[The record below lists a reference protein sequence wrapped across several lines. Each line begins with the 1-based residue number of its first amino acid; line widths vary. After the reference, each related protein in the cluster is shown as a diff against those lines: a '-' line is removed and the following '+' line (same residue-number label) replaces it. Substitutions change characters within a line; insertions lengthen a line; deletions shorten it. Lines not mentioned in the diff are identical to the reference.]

1 MNHLSE
7 LLSRKVAEPAA
18 RQAQQAVEVLS
29 LRQVAAARALRM
41 NDAMAR
47 FCALLADDVNVRDG
61 VILVPVPWGSGLR
74 WGLSRNERDAMRRWV
89 VARRVSRRT
98 GKTAAPAFVYDEAGR
113 RWVLGLAGEE
123 LRAWVAVH
131 PISAEDVLRFWC
143 ADK

>member
-89 VARRVSRRT
+89 VARRVSRRS
-98 GKTAAPAFVYDEAGR
+98 GRSLPAAFVYDEGGR
-113 RWVLGLAGEE
+113 RWTLGMMGEDLAQ
-123 LRAWVAVH
+123 WVAGH
-131 PISAEDVLRFWC
+131 PITAEDVLRFWC
-143 ADK
+143 ADR